1 MVRDCFALHND
12 SMIYR
17 SLFIAFILGVSTL
30 AAVDNPI
37 LYSEDQTAGSTIQD
51 RDPGYRPTYLVYAD
65 TQRTADEAKKL
76 IDDLG
81 LTQHITEYKTRA
93 YVVGPTDGRAYD
105 VSADFTAYQNFISS
119 HRSSNLKIVAIGAG
133 ATFVNNVIAK
143 HAYSVAGIMTY
154 GGTLDKG
161 ATSSMPVPAYVHA
174 KDSAVGKMYI
184 DANGAT
190 SKQNSADWTTYSN
203 TDKDHLM
210 QRVVISKLTDA
221 KETQAQ
227 AFGNAWK
234 TVFSKNYRLYMKLVE
249 SYNPA
254 FDPLQ
259 CTDAWELETYVMYE
273 ELGIDY
279 KAIVE
284 DMPTPAAGTGF
295 GGGRGPSGAG
305 AAGRG
310 APAGAARGAVAPI
323 ASGCGSG
330 GGAASANAG
339 RGAAPVGRG
348 GSGGRGGGAV
358 IAAETGPSGT
368 VKALHYEYI
377 PKAALNSRPKSVPLV
392 VMLHGNGNDPRTQ
405 GESAGWPE
413 LAAKNNI
420 ILISVEWQGRT
431 ANGVQYAAIGEKGT
445 LAVIDEMLAKYP
457 QIDPGRVYLTGLSAG
472 AANSITWGV
481 NNVGR
486 IAAVGAASPP
496 FGSQAMIDQ
505 ANQLKSKQD
514 YLPIYI
520 VAGDHDQYHPLPV
533 TPGGLYTAI
542 RAYAMLDG
550 ITVPDAPD
558 LTANPLYGVKLDGQG
573 EVDLGGTMALSGTLS
588 NSEGPMIKLVGLTP
602 YGHWNYKP
610 AAADMWAFLS
620 RYRRDLATGKLIVT
634 NQK

>member
-1 MVRDCFALHND
+1 M
-12 SMIYR
+12 SYR
-17 SLFIAFILGVSTL
+17 FVITL
-30 AAVDNPI
+30 ALSVSAIIAAENPI
-37 LYSEDQTAGSTIQD
+37 LYSDDQTAGSTIQD
-51 RDPGYRPTYLVYAD
+51 RDPGYKPTYLVYAD
-65 TQRTADEAKKL
+65 TQRTAEEAKAL
-76 IDDLG
+76 VDSLG
-81 LTQHITEYKTRA
+81 LSQHIVDNKTRL
-93 YVVGPTDGRAYD
+93 YVVGPADGKAYD
-105 VSADFTAYQNFISS
+105 DTVDFTAYQNFISS
-119 HRSSNLKIVAIGAG
+119 HRSSNFKIVAIGAG

-154 GGTLDKG
+154 GGTLAKG
-161 ATSSMPVPAYVHA
+161 MTSTMPVPAYVHA
-174 KDSAVGKMYI
+174 ADPAVGKMYI

-190 SKQNSADWTTYSN
+190 AKQNSSDWTTYSN
-203 TDKDHLM
+203 TDKDDLM
-210 QRVVISKLTDA
+210 QRVVVSKLTDA
-221 KETQAQ
+221 KETPAQ
-227 AFGNAWK
+227 AFQNAWK

-259 CTDAWELETYVMYE
+259 CTDPWELETYVMYD

-279 KAIVE
+279 KAVVE

-295 GGGRGPSGAG
+295 GGG
-305 AAGRG
+305 AGRG
-310 APAGAARGAVAPI
+310 
-323 ASGCGSG
+323 
-330 GGAASANAG
+330 ANAG
-339 RGAAPVGRG
+339 RGAGVAAVSSSGCGAGGGAPPGRG
-348 GSGGRGGGAV
+348 APNAAGRGANGGRGGGAV
-358 IAAETGPSGT
+358 NAAAPAEPGPPGT

-377 PKAALNSRPKSVPLV
+377 PKTALNSRPKSVPLV

-457 QIDPGRVYLTGLSAG
+457 QIDPGRVYFTGLSAG
-472 AANSITWGV
+472 AANSITWGI
-481 NNVGR
+481 NNIGR
-486 IAAVGAASPP
+486 IAAVGASSPP

-533 TPGGLYTAI
+533 TAGGLYSVI
-542 RAYAMLDG
+542 RAYATLDG

-573 EVDLGGTMALSGTLS
+573 EVDLGGTKALSGTLS
-588 NSEGPMIKLVGLTP
+588 NSDGPMIKLVGLTP

-610 AAADMWAFLS
+610 AAADIWNFIS
-620 RYRRDLATGKLIVT
+620 RYKRDTATGKLIVL
-634 NQK
+634 KK